1 MGGGRKKRAKR
12 ARSSSGSSSDSSDSE
27 IDIGIAVKGRII
39 GVAEYGAFMNAAG
52 QVAVNSAPY
61 VAGHCFFNALENALR
76 YRQPTKVLQLGAGG
90 DSDWRKRYKR
100 TDGGSYDVNS
110 AFSLKHV
117 PLSNSG
123 ARLVD
128 WSRRYDVL
136 ELSKVRRQVAVV
148 QRAAAFLHGEPGG
161 LFHMA
166 HARSIQ
172 PSARKGEGKKKKK
185 KKKKKRRKEKK
196 EKKEEEESLFFFS
209 VGTAR
214 AGALTIFVVQ
224 RPILKI

>member
-27 IDIGIAVKGRII
+27 IEIGITVKGRIM

-76 YRQPTKVLQLGAGG
+76 YRQSTKVLQLGTGG
-90 DSDWRKRYKR
+90 DSDWRKRYRR
-100 TDGGSYDVNS
+100 TMRLRGKHDGGSYDINS
-110 AFSLKHV
+110 AFHLEHK

-148 QRAAAFLHGEPGG
+148 QRAAAFLDAIIRTWRTPAVYSQVREKERGREEEEEKE
-161 LFHMA
+161 
-166 HARSIQ
+166 R
-172 PSARKGEGKKKKK
+172 
-185 KKKKKRRKEKK
+185 RRKEKK
-196 EKKEEEESLFFFS
+196 GEKGKEGRGRKSLVFFLVWEQS
-209 VGTAR
+209 GLA
-214 AGALTIFVVQ
+214 Q
-224 RPILKI
+224 S

>member
-1 MGGGRKKRAKR
+1 
-12 ARSSSGSSSDSSDSE
+12 
-27 IDIGIAVKGRII
+27 
-39 GVAEYGAFMNAAG
+39 
-52 QVAVNSAPY
+52 
-61 VAGHCFFNALENALR
+61 
-76 YRQPTKVLQLGAGG
+76 
-90 DSDWRKRYKR
+90 
-100 TDGGSYDVNS
+100 
-110 AFSLKHV
+110 
-117 PLSNSG
+117 
-123 ARLVD
+123 
-128 WSRRYDVL
+128 
-136 ELSKVRRQVAVV
+136 
-148 QRAAAFLHGEPGG
+148 
-161 LFHMA
+161 MA

>member
-1 MGGGRKKRAKR
+1 M
-12 ARSSSGSSSDSSDSE
+12 SDGE
-27 IDIGIAVKGRII
+27 IEIGITVKGRIM

-76 YRQPTKVLQLGAGG
+76 YRQPTKVLQLGTGG
-90 DSDWRKRYKR
+90 DSDWRKRYRR
-100 TDGGSYDVNS
+100 TMRLRYTQDGGSYDVNS
-110 AFSLKHV
+110 ALHLEHK

-148 QRAAAFLHGEPGG
+148 QRAAAFLDGEPIHRYSQVREKERG
-161 LFHMA
+161 
-166 HARSIQ
+166 REEEEE
-172 PSARKGEGKKKKK
+172 GE
-185 KKKKKRRKEKK
+185 KKKRKKGGKRRRRKRKK
-196 EKKEEEESLFFFS
+196 VLFFLMWE

>member
-1 MGGGRKKRAKR
+1 MGRGGKKGAKR
-12 ARSSSGSSSDSSDSE
+12 ARSSSDSSDSE
-27 IDIGIAVKGRII
+27 IEIGNTVRGRIM

-90 DSDWRKRYKR
+90 DSDWPKRYKR

-161 LFHMA
+161 LFHIYAMMVAA
-166 HARSIQ
+166 HGGAPRRRR
-172 PSARKGEGKKKKK
+172 RKEE
-185 KKKKKRRKEKK
+185 KKKRKRRKRKK
-196 EKKEEEESLFFFS
+196 VSFFFS

>member
-1 MGGGRKKRAKR
+1 M
-12 ARSSSGSSSDSSDSE
+12 
-27 IDIGIAVKGRII
+27 
-39 GVAEYGAFMNAAG
+39 GVAEYGAFINAAG

-76 YRQPTKVLQLGAGG
+76 YRQPTKVLQLGTGG
-90 DSDWRKRYKR
+90 DSDWRKRYRR
-100 TDGGSYDVNS
+100 TMRLRGKQDGGSYDVNS

-224 RPILKI
+224 RPI

>member
-1 MGGGRKKRAKR
+1 MGRGGKKGAKR
-12 ARSSSGSSSDSSDSE
+12 ARSSSDSSDSDSSDSE
-27 IDIGIAVKGRII
+27 IEIGRTVRGRIT

-148 QRAAAFLHGEPGG
+148 QRAAAFLDGEPKG
-161 LFHMA
+161 LFHIYAMMVAA
-166 HARSIQ
+166 HGGA
-172 PSARKGEGKKKKK
+172 PGGPTVAEL
-185 KKKKKRRKEKK
+185 RRAPTMRTHATCT
-196 EKKEEEESLFFFS
+196 SSSSSSF
-209 VGTAR
+209 
-214 AGALTIFVVQ
+214 
-224 RPILKI
+224 

>member
-1 MGGGRKKRAKR
+1 
-12 ARSSSGSSSDSSDSE
+12 
-27 IDIGIAVKGRII
+27 
-39 GVAEYGAFMNAAG
+39 MNAAG

-161 LFHMA
+161 LFHIYAMMVAA
-166 HARSIQ
+166 HGGAPGGPTVAELRRAPTMRTHATCTSLYARG
-172 PSARKGEGKKKKK
+172 ARPQYTAKCEKRRGEEEEEEEEE
-185 KKKKKRRKEKK
+185 KKKRKKGKEGRGRK
-196 EKKEEEESLFFFS
+196 SLFF
-209 VGTAR
+209 
-214 AGALTIFVVQ
+214 
-224 RPILKI
+224 

>member
-1 MGGGRKKRAKR
+1 
-12 ARSSSGSSSDSSDSE
+12 
-27 IDIGIAVKGRII
+27 
-39 GVAEYGAFMNAAG
+39 MNAAG

-148 QRAAAFLHGEPGG
+148 QRAAAFLDAIIRTWRTPAVYSQVREKERGREEEE
-161 LFHMA
+161 
-166 HARSIQ
+166 
-172 PSARKGEGKKKKK
+172 KEE
-185 KKKKKRRKEKK
+185 KKKRKKGGKRKRRKRKK
-196 EKKEEEESLFFFS
+196 VSFF
-209 VGTAR
+209 
-214 AGALTIFVVQ
+214 
-224 RPILKI
+224 

>member
-1 MGGGRKKRAKR
+1 MR
-12 ARSSSGSSSDSSDSE
+12 
-27 IDIGIAVKGRII
+27 GRIT

-161 LFHMA
+161 YCHYTHVA

-172 PSARKGEGKKKKK
+172 PSARKGEGKKKK

-224 RPILKI
+224 RPI

>member
-1 MGGGRKKRAKR
+1 M
-12 ARSSSGSSSDSSDSE
+12 
-27 IDIGIAVKGRII
+27 
-39 GVAEYGAFMNAAG
+39 
-52 QVAVNSAPY
+52 
-61 VAGHCFFNALENALR
+61 
-76 YRQPTKVLQLGAGG
+76 
-90 DSDWRKRYKR
+90 
-100 TDGGSYDVNS
+100 
-110 AFSLKHV
+110 
-117 PLSNSG
+117 
-123 ARLVD
+123 
-128 WSRRYDVL
+128 L

-185 KKKKKRRKEKK
+185 KKRRKEKK